1 MKFITA
7 VCFLFVGAVKG
18 CTETEENNRKGDFR
32 RAFANNIA
40 TLKTLAGARAGLLDF
55 VKNSVTCAQFKSF
68 VPTICSVDPSTH
80 GLVDLETYCCYT
92 CRGTTSAATT
102 AAQPNAPTN
111 AAPTNGAPTNGAPT
125 NKNGIQC
132 AVLLLLLLLLL
143 LFQAYNVECTPIY
156 NT

>member
-102 AAQPNAPTN
+102 TAQLNPPRN
-111 AAPTNGAPTNGAPT
+111 AAPTNVAPT

-132 AVLLLLLLLLL
+132 AVLLLLLLLL
-143 LFQAYNVECTPIY
+143 FQAYNVLPID
-156 NT
+156 NTRYMPM